1 MPKMKLLL
9 ILISFF
15 LLKMYPASAQSNTW
29 QQITLSDSITVDFPS
44 KPKKVPYEG
53 ETSYGLYENEVLY
66 SAAIQANAADAGSTV
81 EEKSRFYDEAVQGAA
96 EAMKAS
102 QISHKSKFEVN
113 GFEGLEATFI
123 PTGDKFKN
131 PVVMRMILVNNTFY
145 SLTFSASASP
155 AHTAARQHFFA
166 SFAPRLRPAAVTPAE
181 THTAAYKSGRAAGRL
196 LFYGVTIAGVIF
208 LLLRSNK
215 KKQNTTIS

>member
-1 MPKMKLLL
+1 MKFLPLLTPFL
-9 ILISFF
+9 
-15 LLKMYPASAQSNTW
+15 LLKMYSASAQSSTW
-29 QQITLSDSITVDFPS
+29 QQVALGDSTTVDFPS

-53 ETSYGLYENEVLY
+53 KTSYGLYEDGVLY
-66 SAAIQANAADAGSTV
+66 SAAIQADAAEAGLTV
-81 EEKSRFYDEAVQGAA
+81 EEKRCVYDEAVQGAA

-102 QISHKSKFEVN
+102 QISNKNRFKVN
-113 GFEGLEATFI
+113 GFEGLETTFI
-123 PTGDKFKN
+123 PAGHKLKN

-145 SLTFSASASP
+145 GLTFSASASP

-196 LFYGVTIAGVIF
+196 LFYGVVIAGVLF
-208 LLLRSNK
+208 LLLRSNTK
-215 KKQNTTIS
+215 KKNRTIS